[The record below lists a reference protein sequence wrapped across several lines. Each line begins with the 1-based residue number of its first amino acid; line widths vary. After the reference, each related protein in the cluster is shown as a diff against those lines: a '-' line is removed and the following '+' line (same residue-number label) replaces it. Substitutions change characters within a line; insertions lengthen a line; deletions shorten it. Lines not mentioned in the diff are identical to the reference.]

1 VLHPISQTWEKS
13 KHMISEV
20 LKVCLIWWAEESHG
34 DPHQSLSYVF
44 TGPCGVHHILCIFA
58 HPNSNFILV
67 WTSSSFML
75 LKAWTSSKLFWA
87 QTIILGANN
96 YFFFKI
102 HFCNLNFF

>member
-1 VLHPISQTWEKS
+1 VVVCFIIQFPKHEKKANTWFQKFLKFVYFGEQNHPIKACHMFSLALLECTS
-13 KHMISEV
+13 K
-20 LKVCLIWWAEESHG
+20 
-34 DPHQSLSYVF
+34 LS
-44 TGPCGVHHILCIFA
+44 
-58 HPNSNFILV
+58 FILV